1 MTNLKKTACDETVI
15 KNINIVQWMSKHIW
29 PKRVYLLLLKE
40 TWNVSPMECTHKI
53 PDNYDETKKQRIG
66 IML

>member
-1 MTNLKKTACDETVI
+1 
-15 KNINIVQWMSKHIW
+15 MSKHIW